1 MKDLHPGLY
10 EPSGRVKGWRV
21 EFRLRSPD
29 RAKMWLGTFKSKEK
43 AMRAYDASQHFL
55 GRSPHYYDHPPGFF
69 CEPIPD
75 LKGDKL
81 KQYVKEMATKYAES
95 TKQIALR
102 ASFRGGSGCEI
113 YQEDEE
119 KQESCQ
125 EDSAPEPSEEL
136 GVIDYEVAGA
146 VVTVSVP
153 ADAPPS
159 PSTSQYQDFG
169 EVESQHNDEPPD
181 VEMGIDIFSYT
192 DLLGGGGGNYY
203 SDIPNPNNML
213 DFFDP
218 IQGLW
223 GPDLHAGCKC
233 DSTCEFGF
241 HDSGKVHMDTKSNDP
256 LQQLAEFHSATRMVG

>member
-10 EPSGRVKGWRV
+10 EPRGRVKGWRV

-43 AMRAYDASQHFL
+43 AMRAYDASQYFL

-69 CEPIPD
+69 CEPVRD
-75 LKGDKL
+75 LTGDQL
-81 KQYVKEMATKYAES
+81 KKYVKEMATKYAES
-95 TKQIALR
+95 TKKMTIR
-102 ASFRGGSGCEI
+102 APFRDSGCGI

-125 EDSAPEPSEEL
+125 EDSAPEPSDEL

-146 VVTVSVP
+146 VDTVSVP
-153 ADAPPS
+153 VEAPS
-159 PSTSQYQDFG
+159 PSTSQYRDFG
-169 EVESQHNDEPPD
+169 EVESQHNDLPPD
-181 VEMGIDIFSYT
+181 VEMDMDAFSFT
-192 DLLGGGGGNYY
+192 GLLGGNCYTDF
-203 SDIPNPNNML
+203 SIPNNML

-218 IQGLW
+218 IQGMW

-233 DSTCEFGF
+233 DSTCEFAF
-241 HDSGKVHMDTKSNDP
+241 HDSGKVHLDTKSNES
-256 LQQLAEFHSATRMVG
+256 LQQPAEFHSATRMVG